1 MATLI
6 RQPGSGVYSIEF
18 TASLEAVRAA
28 RQHVADVLAAWD
40 ISEDLIDTAR
50 LLTSELATNAIIHSD
65 ATNGTFA
72 LEVRSFG
79 CCLSIEVHDSSPN
92 APVVRT
98 VTDDA
103 EHGRGLL
110 LVAEV
115 SDSWGYYFQGGY
127 KHVWL
132 HLHVASVGH

>member
-1 MATLI
+1 MASLI
-6 RQPGSGVYSIEF
+6 MQPCSGVYSTEF

-28 RQHVADVLAAWD
+28 RLHVADVLTMWD
-40 ISEDLIDTAR
+40 VPEDLIDTAR
-50 LLTSELATNAIIHSD
+50 LLTSELATNAIIHGAAAD
-65 ATNGTFA
+65 RKFT

-92 APVVRT
+92 APMVRT

-132 HLHVASVGH
+132 HLHVASLGH